1 MRKII
6 LLSAV
11 LLSLATSAQ
20 TKRGDFSYDGKFDMY
35 DLTLLIDN
43 LLSDDGTW
51 EPQGLQRH
59 TVTVKGEQFVMIH
72 VDGGQL
78 PSSDPYVTV
87 NVPDFWIAQTEVT
100 QKLWKAVMGKNPS
113 NHQYDMMMP
122 VESVSWYD
130 CQAFIDTLNALTG
143 LQFRLPSAYEW
154 EFAARGGNLSKGYK
168 YAGGDNLDVLAWY
181 DKHGRQ
187 PKPVGMLG
195 CNELGLYDM
204 CGNVMEWCSNIGAG
218 NSGMLCGGSWFH
230 DSSYCVLTRRMTY
243 ALEGRLD
250 KFGLRLTATT
260 L

>member
-20 TKRGDFSYDGKFDMY
+20 TKRGDFSYDGKFDLY
-35 DLTLLIDN
+35 DLSLLIDH

-100 QKLWKAVMGKNPS
+100 QGLWKALMGNNPS
-113 NHQYDMMMP
+113 QQHHDVRSP
-122 VESVSWYD
+122 VDNVSKDD

-143 LQFRLPSAYEW
+143 LQFRLPVTHEW

-181 DKHGRQ
+181 DKHGRRTM
-187 PKPVGMLG
+187 PVGMLG

-204 CGNVMEWCSNIGAG
+204 CGNVMEWCGNLSGA
-218 NSGMLCGGSWFH
+218 SGQLRGGCWYLSA
-230 DSSYCVLTRRMTY
+230 DYCVLTRSVY
-243 ALEGRLD
+243 CPVYEAN
-250 KFGLRLTATT
+250 FNYGLRLAATS